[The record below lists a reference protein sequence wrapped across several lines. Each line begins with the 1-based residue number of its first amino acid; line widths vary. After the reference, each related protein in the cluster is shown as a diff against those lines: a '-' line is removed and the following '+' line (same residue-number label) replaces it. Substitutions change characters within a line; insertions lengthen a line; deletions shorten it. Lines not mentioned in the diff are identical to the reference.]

1 MRIAHLGLNSGQM
14 KKRVR
19 QVAELARRISSGD
32 GADRNL
38 LERFRRR
45 CDELL
50 ADDRLQLYRWL
61 ATEFEV
67 GRAQIED
74 PISGVRA
81 ASEDDRFTWNER
93 VRELRKAI
101 ASPRQAVFAN
111 LITTTGGLEFV
122 LELRAEVLDAQRQ
135 GEEGLEPLEED
146 IAHLLNRWCQHGLL
160 FVEEI
165 DLGSPYKTIQFLK
178 EREMVHPMVSLEEM
192 GQRLGE
198 DRMCF
203 ALHHVVMPEEP
214 VVFIEVALSRGLLRS
229 IHEVIDDPQ
238 GERVPISSPDTA
250 IFYSINNTQ
259 DGLAGLGLGKVLI
272 LRVTEA
278 LRERHPS
285 LATFATLSPIPGF
298 WPRYLRSILEGNDQ
312 RFGLSRSEVVDRIPD
327 KAQQSLASRNRELGG
342 EANDI
347 AVVLQEVLTRP
358 DWVDDQVFR
367 RHLKKWLTEIAYFYI
382 SEETDARG
390 KPLNPVAGFHL
401 GNGATVS
408 RGNINFAANTS
419 PRSLEESCGLMV
431 NYIYSQKA
439 LTPIG
444 RAVRALLP
452 WSRRNRSESF

>member
-1 MRIAHLGLNSGQM
+1 M

-45 CDELL
+45 CDELS

-61 ATEFEV
+61 AAEFEV

-81 ASEDDRFTWNER
+81 ASEDDRITWNER

-101 ASPRQAVFAN
+101 ASPRQRVFAN

-135 GEEGLEPLEED
+135 GEDGLEPLEED

-165 DLGSPYKTIQFLK
+165 DLGSPYKTIRFLK

-229 IHEVIDDPQ
+229 IHDVIDDPQ
-238 GERVPISSPDTA
+238 GERAPISSPDTA

-259 DGLAGLGLGKVLI
+259 NGLAGLGLGKVLI

-285 LATFATLSPIPGF
+285 LTTFATLSPIPGF
-298 WPRYLRSILEGNDQ
+298 WPRYLKPILEGDDQ

-327 KAQQSLASRNRELGG
+327 KAQQSLANRNRELGG

-408 RGNINFAANTS
+408 RANINFAANTS
-419 PRSLEESCGLMV
+419 PRGLEESCGLMV
-431 NYIYSQKA
+431 NYVYSQKA

-444 RAVRALLP
+444 RAFRALLP
-452 WSRRNRSESF
+452 WSRRKQTDGHRSG

>member
-1 MRIAHLGLNSGQM
+1 M

-45 CDELL
+45 CVELS
-50 ADDRLQLYRWL
+50 ADNRLQLYRWL

-67 GRAQIED
+67 DRAQIED

-81 ASEDDRFTWNER
+81 ASEDDRITWNDR

-101 ASPRQAVFAN
+101 ASPRQTIFAN

-214 VVFIEVALSRGLLRS
+214 VVFIEVALSLGLLRS
-229 IHEVIDDPQ
+229 IHDVIDDPQ
-238 GERVPISSPDTA
+238 GERAPISSPDTA

-259 DGLAGLGLGKVLI
+259 NGLAGLGLGKVLI

-285 LATFATLSPIPGF
+285 LTTFATLSPIPGF
-298 WPRYLRSILEGNDQ
+298 WPRYLRPILEGNDQ
-312 RFGLSRSEVVDRIPD
+312 HFGLSRSEVVDRIPE
-327 KAQQSLASRNRELGG
+327 KAQQSLANRNRELGG
-342 EANDI
+342 KANDI
-347 AVVLQEVLTRP
+347 AGVLQEVLNRP

-419 PRSLEESCGLMV
+419 PRGLEESCGLMV

-444 RAVRALLP
+444 RAFRALLP
-452 WSRRNRSESF
+452 WSRRNRSERF